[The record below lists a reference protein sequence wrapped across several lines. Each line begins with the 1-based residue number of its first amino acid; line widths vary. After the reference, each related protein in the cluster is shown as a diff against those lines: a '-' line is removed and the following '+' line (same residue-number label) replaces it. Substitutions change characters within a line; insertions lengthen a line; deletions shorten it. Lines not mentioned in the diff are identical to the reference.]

1 MRITYKVLC
10 REASYSLK
18 EKGYE
23 ILSMYFDT
31 DGVIIN
37 YKLNNGSKKSLVIE
51 QDEEGCYIYSV
62 ITSSE
67 FRETISQRNHL
78 ANLRLFIEGEL

>member
-23 ILSMYFDT
+23 ILLTYFDT
-31 DGVIIN
+31 DGAIIN
-37 YKLNNGSKKSLVIE
+37 YKLNNGRKKSLVIE

-62 ITSSE
+62 ITPSE
-67 FRETISQRNHL
+67 FRKTISQRNHL